1 MREALAF
8 LFLILLISLGWN
20 QSYLEHY
27 AQMTGQSVMKHSDGK
42 VYSLGVAGVEA
53 PPKGTTPSTSSGS
66 WMWEKTPLDGA
77 YDRRDTRGR

>member
-8 LFLILLISLGWN
+8 LSLIVLISLGWN

-27 AQMTGQSVMKHSDGK
+27 AQMTGQAVMKTANGK
-42 VYSLGVAGVEA
+42 VYSLGVAGPEA
-53 PPKGTTPSTSSGS
+53 PPMTTTPSTSNSS

-77 YDRRDTRGR
+77 YDRRDVRGR